1 MFFILNPDN
10 FDKSN
15 VFKDEQFSNI
25 KFISVICEVSKFDIS
40 KEINDKQ
47 F

>member
-1 MFFILNPDN
+1 MFFILDPDN

-15 VFKDEQFSNI
+15 LVKDVQFSNI
-25 KFISVICEVSKFDIS
+25 KFISVTCEVSKFDIS

>member
-1 MFFILNPDN
+1 MFFMLAPDD

-15 VFKDEQFSNI
+15 LVKDVQFSNI
-25 KFISVICEVSKFDIS
+25 KFISVIREVSKFDIS
-40 KEINDKQ
+40 KEVNEKQ